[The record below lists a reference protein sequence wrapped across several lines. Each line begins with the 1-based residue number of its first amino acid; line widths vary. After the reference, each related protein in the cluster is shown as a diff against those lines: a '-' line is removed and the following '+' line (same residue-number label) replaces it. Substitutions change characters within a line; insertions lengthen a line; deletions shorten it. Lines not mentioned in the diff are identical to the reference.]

1 MFSSIRAAQL
11 YLTSRR
17 TCRMA
22 FIAWF
27 VTLFGL
33 SSIPGNAEPEKS
45 FIFADKI
52 AHAIYFTLGSAAFMM
67 TMAQS
72 SPDRCSRLK
81 LFIYCIIMALSIGIY
96 DEWHQTF
103 TENRDGNSLGDILAN
118 LTGGV
123 LGYLVGLRL
132 IHRKI
137 YQHSSCCKEGMSV

>member
-1 MFSSIRAAQL
+1 MFNSIRRIQL
-11 YLTSRR
+11 SLTSRR
-17 TCRMA
+17 SCRIA

-27 VTLFGL
+27 VTLFAL

-45 FIFADKI
+45 IIFADKI
-52 AHAIYFTLGSAAFMM
+52 AHAIYFTVGSAAFMM

-72 SPDRCSRLK
+72 SSYSYSRLK
-81 LFIYCIIMALSIGIY
+81 LFIYCIIMAASVGVY

-103 TENRDGNSLGDILAN
+103 TENRDGNSPGDILAN
-118 LTGGV
+118 LTGGA

-137 YQHSSCCKEGMSV
+137 YQHSSSCKEGMSV